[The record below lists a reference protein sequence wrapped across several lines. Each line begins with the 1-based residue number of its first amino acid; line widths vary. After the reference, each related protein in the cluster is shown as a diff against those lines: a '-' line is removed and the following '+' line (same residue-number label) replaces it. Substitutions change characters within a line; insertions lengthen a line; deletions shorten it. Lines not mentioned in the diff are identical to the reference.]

1 MLKKYFKKY
10 NIFIKQGRD
19 FLLFGTLNF
28 LITNLVL
35 QVSLFIFKIWL
46 ATLISQS
53 LNFIIGYFLYSKYV
67 FKVKI
72 GSKFRLLKYL
82 ILSLSIWYINLFLI
96 VYFSN
101 YFSISSN
108 FGAGLA
114 IPIIVIFSFF
124 SQRFLIF
131 RK

>member
-72 GSKFRLLKYL
+72 GSKLRLLKFL
-82 ILSLSIWYINLFLI
+82 ILSISAWYINLFLI

-108 FGAGLA
+108 LGAVFA

-131 RK
+131 KK

>member
-1 MLKKYFKKY
+1 MLKKYFKK
-10 NIFIKQGRD
+10 NNFIKQGRD

-72 GSKFRLLKYL
+72 GSKLRLLKFL
-82 ILSLSIWYINLFLI
+82 ILSISAWYINLFLI
-96 VYFSN
+96 VFFSN

-131 RK
+131 KK

>member
-67 FKVKI
+67 FKVK
-72 GSKFRLLKYL
+72 
-82 ILSLSIWYINLFLI
+82 
-96 VYFSN
+96 
-101 YFSISSN
+101 
-108 FGAGLA
+108 
-114 IPIIVIFSFF
+114 
-124 SQRFLIF
+124 
-131 RK
+131 

>member
-67 FKVKI
+67 FKVKE
-72 GSKFRLLKYL
+72 GSKLRLLKFL

-101 YFSISSN
+101 SFSISSN

>member
-35 QVSLFIFKIWL
+35 QVTLFIFKVWL
-46 ATLISQS
+46 ATLISQI

-72 GSKFRLLKYL
+72 GSKLRLLKFL
-82 ILSLSIWYINLFLI
+82 ILSISTWYINLFLI
-96 VYFSN
+96 VSFSN
-101 YFSISSN
+101 YFSISTN
-108 FGAGLA
+108 LAAVLA

-124 SQRFLIF
+124 SQRFFIF
-131 RK
+131 KK

>member
-10 NIFIKQGRD
+10 NFFIKQGRD

-53 LNFIIGYFLYSKYV
+53 LNFTIGYFLYSKYV

-72 GSKFRLLKYL
+72 GSKLRLLKYL
-82 ILSLSIWYINLFLI
+82 ILSISVWYINLFLI
-96 VYFSN
+96 VFFSN

-108 FGAGLA
+108 FSAGLA

-124 SQRFLIF
+124 SQRFLVF

>member
-10 NIFIKQGRD
+10 NILIQQGRD

-72 GSKFRLLKYL
+72 GSKLRLLKFL
-82 ILSLSIWYINLFLI
+82 ILSIFAWYINIFLI
-96 VYFSN
+96 VFFSN

-108 FGAGLA
+108 LGAGFA

-131 RK
+131 KK

>member
-35 QVSLFIFKIWL
+35 QVSLFFLKIWL

-72 GSKFRLLKYL
+72 GSKLRLLKYL
-82 ILSLSIWYINLFLI
+82 ILSISAWYINLFLI
-96 VYFSN
+96 VFFSK

-108 FGAGLA
+108 LGAVLA

-131 RK
+131 KK

>member
-35 QVSLFIFKIWL
+35 QVTLFIFKVWL
-46 ATLISQS
+46 ATLISQI

-72 GSKFRLLKYL
+72 GSKLRLLKFL
-82 ILSLSIWYINLFLI
+82 ILSISTWYINLFLI
-96 VYFSN
+96 VSFSN

-108 FGAGLA
+108 LGAVLA

-124 SQRFLIF
+124 SQRFFIF
-131 RK
+131 KK

>member
-1 MLKKYFKKY
+1 MTHI

-72 GSKFRLLKYL
+72 GSKLRLLKFL
-82 ILSLSIWYINLFLI
+82 ILSISTWYINLFLI
-96 VYFSN
+96 VSFSN
-101 YFSISSN
+101 YFSISTN
-108 FGAGLA
+108 LAAVLA

-124 SQRFLIF
+124 SQRFFIF
-131 RK
+131 KK

>member
-1 MLKKYFKKY
+1 MLKKYFKK
-10 NIFIKQGRD
+10 NNFIKQGRD

-35 QVSLFIFKIWL
+35 QASLFIFKIWL

-72 GSKFRLLKYL
+72 GSKLRLLKFL
-82 ILSLSIWYINLFLI
+82 ILSISAWYINLFLI
-96 VYFSN
+96 IFFSN

-108 FGAGLA
+108 LGAGLA

>member
-72 GSKFRLLKYL
+72 GSKLRLLKYL
-82 ILSLSIWYINLFLI
+82 ILSLSTWYINLFLI